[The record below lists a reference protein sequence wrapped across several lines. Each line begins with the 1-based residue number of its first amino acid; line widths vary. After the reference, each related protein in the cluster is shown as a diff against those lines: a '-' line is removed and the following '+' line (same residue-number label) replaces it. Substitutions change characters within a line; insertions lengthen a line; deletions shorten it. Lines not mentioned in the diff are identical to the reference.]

1 MSKRQGR
8 SYTPDTPDVIKKRR
22 REYTPDPSPPYKLKR
37 EMDIVVEVIAQTIA
51 DNPSLPDY
59 EATALANDFIFEA
72 KRARTPEQAHAIAS
86 SYLLDPQEVLARKGI
101 SFASPV
107 SSSSS
112 SSSYLPPDDS
122 DLIQSEEESGQES
135 DDDSFFSDSP
145 TAENYPTTFQK
156 AHGTGVTRDT
166 LSSSMVK
173 KMFVG
178 NDLCYLDLHN
188 TGQDYGPGVYQGQ
201 ILSSFISS
209 IQEGYAASR
218 RQGNSVNMFRF
229 TMHLQIILP
238 DRTVTE
244 LSSGL
249 LNDELRLIIVKDSQP
264 NPSPPSVTDVLSVHD
279 SHHTI
284 NAFINPAT
292 AERFTILYDT
302 SFFMQYTTLW
312 EFTRGGAEKEATVL
326 PCDIKEVIDID
337 LMGERCSF
345 DRTQTNYQSLIDYNI
360 FAMFITARGIK
371 LTHAIFGEAKEAETF
386 KIDWSARIVFQ

>member
-1 MSKRQGR
+1 MSRKRG
-8 SYTPDTPDVIKKRR
+8 
-22 REYTPDPSPPYKLKR
+22 REYTPDPSPPYKIKR
-37 EMDIVVEVIAQTIA
+37 DVDIAVEVIAQAIA
-51 DNPSLPDY
+51 ETPGLPDY
-59 EATALANDFIFEA
+59 EATALANDFIFQ
-72 KRARTPEQAHAIAS
+72 ARKATTPEQAHAIAS
-86 SYLLDPQEVLARKGI
+86 TYLLTPTEVEARKRV
-101 SFASPV
+101 SFK

-112 SSSYLPPDDS
+112 SPYIPPLPPDDT
-122 DLIQSEEESGQES
+122 DWFQSEEESGQES
-135 DDDSFFSDSP
+135 DNDSFFTDSP
-145 TAENYPTTFQK
+145 THENYPSTFQK

-166 LSSSMVK
+166 RTSSMVK

-201 ILSSFISS
+201 IMPSFLSS
-209 IQEGYAASR
+209 IQEGYSASR
-218 RQGNSVNMFRF
+218 RQGNFVNMFRL

-238 DRTVTE
+238 DRTVNE
-244 LSSGL
+244 LSAGL

-292 AERFTILYDT
+292 ADRFTILYDT

-312 EFTRGGAEKEATVL
+312 EFTRGEVEKEAKVL

-337 LMGERCSF
+337 LMGEKCSF
-345 DRTQTNYQSLIDYNI
+345 DRTHSNYASLIDYNI

-371 LTHAIFGEAKEAETF
+371 LTHAILSEAKEAETF